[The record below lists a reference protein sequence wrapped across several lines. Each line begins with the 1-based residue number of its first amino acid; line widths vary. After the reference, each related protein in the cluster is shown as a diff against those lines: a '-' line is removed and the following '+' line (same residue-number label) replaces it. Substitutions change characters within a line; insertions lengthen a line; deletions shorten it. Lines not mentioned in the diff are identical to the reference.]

1 MEQHTY
7 KLDTTM
13 SVSLKEVE
21 EFVTSDKFTQFLLN
35 NTTDLSVAA
44 YVLQTL
50 LNAIEKDA
58 AESVNKEND

>member
-13 SVSLKEVE
+13 TVSLKEVE

-35 NTTDLSVAA
+35 NTTDFAVAA

-58 AESVNKEND
+58 AESVNEEND